1 MLKIIQAVLAV
12 LILAGP
18 AAAQVHSFPATF
30 KMQDVDVNGVTLHV
44 RSGGQGSAVVLI
56 HGFGDTGDM
65 WVPLATDLARDHRV
79 IVPDLRGMGLS
90 SIPSSGYDKRTQAA
104 DIREVMTSFGI
115 DSAVIVGHDIGTMVA
130 YAFAARYPEATEKL
144 VVMDAPVPGITPWDD
159 IVRHPLLWHFDFG
172 GPDAERLVQGRE
184 RIYLDRFWNEFAGN
198 PSKLDEAMRN
208 HYAALYARP
217 GAMRAAFAQFRS
229 IRQDTEDNRK
239 SMATKLRMPVLA
251 IGGEKSFGENEAIV
265 MRNAAVDVTGVVI
278 PDAGHWLMEEQP
290 AATVSTVRKF
300 IDKK

>member
-1 MLKIIQAVLAV
+1 MAAPSRLALNPLQEFADGFFV
-12 LILAGP
+12 APPLQMNEIP
-18 AAAQVHSFPATF
+18 AA
-30 KMQDVDVNGVTLHV
+30 GLH
-44 RSGGQGSAVVLI
+44 
-56 HGFGDTGDM
+56 
-65 WVPLATDLARDHRV
+65 
-79 IVPDLRGMGLS
+79 
-90 SIPSSGYDKRTQAA
+90 
-104 DIREVMTSFGI
+104 DIRGERGDEI
-115 DSAVIVGHDIGTMVA
+115 AVGNI
-130 YAFAARYPEATEKL
+130 
-144 VVMDAPVPGITPWDD
+144 
-159 IVRHPLLWHFDFG
+159 PLDH
-172 GPDAERLVQGRE
+172 
-184 RIYLDRFWNEFAGN
+184 LDRFWNEFAGN